1 MTPVAP
7 QGIASTRRGYE
18 WAVKSAADAAKDW
31 RALLSPLEG
40 EDEDEREG
48 EDEGD
53 DKGPRE
59 LGDETHIC
67 TSPRPARPPQP
78 ALADRDTA
86 VGTAAPRR
94 VWQRLDTE
102 GARAY
107 RTSEHRVELSTA
119 ANRKWSHDFMD
130 SLGGGA
136 QPSV

>member
-31 RALLSPLEG
+31 RALLLPLEG
-40 EDEDEREG
+40 EDS
-48 EDEGD
+48 EDEG
-53 DKGPRE
+53 PSE
-59 LGDETHIC
+59 LGDEIDETAP
-67 TSPRPARPPQP
+67 SPTA
-78 ALADRDTA
+78 AKADGDTA

-94 VWQRLDTE
+94 VWQRFDTE

-130 SLGGGA
+130 SLVGGELKVRYVFWGLE
-136 QPSV
+136 